1 MSSSKVMSL
10 SVLANMALASGKIS
24 FGALASNMTL
34 MSDGFHS
41 LSDLLTDFIT
51 LIALKISKKPGDES
65 HPYGHMRFENIAS
78 FIVGAIL
85 IITVLFML
93 YEAVKNFFFGQP
105 AFLSIPMKVALLFWA
120 LVTIPVKE
128 YLYRASFKCARKEKS
143 QTLKANAWHHRSDA
157 FSSGVAFVSISLSI
171 FIPAVKAYSDLLGA
185 LIILLTVGK
194 AGIEIAVKGI
204 DDLMDKAP
212 PESIFKSVG
221 DITSTIPEITSY
233 EKPRI
238 RTLGQEF
245 WIDMHIRMNPNVS
258 LYLSHRISHKLKN
271 LIIQSIP
278 SVREVLIHAE
288 PEGFNEGKLS

>member
-1 MSSSKVMSL
+1 MSL
-10 SVLANMALASGKIS
+10 SVLANMGLAAGKIF
-24 FGALASNMTL
+24 FGAWASNMTL

-41 LSDLLTDFIT
+41 MSDLLTDFIT
-51 LIALKISKKPGDES
+51 FFALKISKKPGDES

-78 FIVGAIL
+78 FIVGSIL

-93 YEAVKNFFFGQP
+93 YEAVKSFFFGQP
-105 AFLSIPMKVALLFWA
+105 TSLSLPMKAALLFWA
-120 LVTIPVKE
+120 LVTIPIKE
-128 YLYRASFKCARKEKS
+128 FLYRVSLKCSRKEKS
-143 QTLKANAWHHRSDA
+143 QTLRANAWHHRSDA
-157 FSSGVAFVSISLSI
+157 YSSGVAVVSISLSI

-194 AGIEIAVKGI
+194 AGIDIAVKGI
-204 DDLMDKAP
+204 NDLMDKAP

-258 LYLSHRISHKLKN
+258 LYLSHRISHKLKK
-271 LIIQSIP
+271 LIMKSIP

-288 PEGFNEGKLS
+288 PEGFNEGKLA